1 MTCTQCATTMSSAT
15 NWVGCAA
22 SNGSN
27 YPLQQ
32 QIGRDANRN
41 PEPSYFWN
49 NLFNGTNQTPT
60 PWSSQMSTYV
70 QLNRD
75 YFVSTGKP
83 AALSSYS
90 AYAYPHPLR
99 LNSGAPGPPTN
110 VMNTVR

>member
-1 MTCTQCATTMSSAT
+1 MCHNHVECDELGRMCRLEWLELPIATA
-15 NWVGCAA
+15 NRAGW
-22 SNGSN
+22 
-27 YPLQQ
+27 
-32 QIGRDANRN
+32 NRN